1 MYMYSLNNL
10 LVVGK
15 DQFYFTND
23 VKYCYVMELTFRLP
37 FGSIG
42 LYKDGSAK
50 LLVENLFF
58 PNGLALS
65 TDKK

>member
-1 MYMYSLNNL
+1 LNDL
-10 LVVGK
+10 VVVGK

-23 VKYCYVMELTFRLP
+23 KKYCYTMEMLLRLP

-42 LYKDGSAK
+42 FGSIGYYNDGSVS
-50 LLVENLFF
+50 LVAEDLFM